1 MKTLDDS
8 DRKKSEL
15 LASSMNIGDCVRV
28 ANQNSSYKQGIGV
41 ITGSF
46 AGNWVV
52 YFIEIDLEVVFGE
65 WELIKLCDLK
75 TFLALSKPTEKNPLS
90 APDYPPAPSG
100 SQAMPYKRDGFT
112 SKSKQ
117 G

>member
-1 MKTLDDS
+1 M
-8 DRKKSEL
+8 SETSQNNKDL
-15 LASSMNIGDCVRV
+15 SFSHSQSSNK
-28 ANQNSSYKQGIGV
+28 NSS
-41 ITGSF
+41 
-46 AGNWVV
+46 
-52 YFIEIDLEVVFGE
+52 
-65 WELIKLCDLK
+65 
-75 TFLALSKPTEKNPLS
+75 SKPTEKNPLS